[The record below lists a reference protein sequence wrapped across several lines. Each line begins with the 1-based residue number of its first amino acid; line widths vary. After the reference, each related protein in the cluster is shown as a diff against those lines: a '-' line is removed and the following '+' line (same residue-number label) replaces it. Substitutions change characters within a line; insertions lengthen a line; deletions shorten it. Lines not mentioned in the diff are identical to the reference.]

1 MMMNKTLVFLILIL
15 IFPGCR
21 EDKDRYLVISKIQSA
36 SKLATTETTLD
47 KIIFGTQERKFL
59 SIIHLNETRFVAYS
73 QATVKSGIDLT
84 KLAPDDVKIT
94 GKRIEVML
102 PAVEVLD
109 FSYPSS
115 TFKIDSNI
123 TDTKEFLNKLTIKD
137 FEDFYM
143 MAELDIRNNLSYMGI
158 KEATEQK
165 TRVLLTGL
173 LENLGYE
180 EIYISFKPG
189 KFIEEI
195 NLPQDEDDGES
206 VPKVDDKKK

>member
-1 MMMNKTLVFLILIL
+1 MNKILAFVILIL
-15 IFPGCR
+15 VFSGCR
-21 EDKDRYLVISKIQSA
+21 KNNDRYLVISKIQSA

-59 SIIHLNETRFVAYS
+59 GIIHLNETRFVAYS
-73 QATVKSGIDLT
+73 KATIKSGIDLT
-84 KLAPDDVKIT
+84 KLAPGDINIT
-94 GKRIEVML
+94 GKRIEVKL

-115 TFKIDSNI
+115 SFKIDSNI
-123 TDTKEFLNKLTIKD
+123 TDTKAFLNRLTIKD

-143 MAELDIRNNLSYMGI
+143 GAETDIRNNLSYMGI

-165 TRVLLTGL
+165 TRILLNGL

-189 KFIEEI
+189 KFIQEI
-195 NLPQDEDDGES
+195 NLPKEEDEDDESNAGE
-206 VPKVDDKKK
+206 KKK

>member
-1 MMMNKTLVFLILIL
+1 MIMNKIPVIFILIL
-15 IFPGCR
+15 IFSSCR
-21 EDKDRYLVISKIQSA
+21 KDDDRYLVISKIQSA

-47 KIIFGTQERKFL
+47 KIIFGTQERRFL
-59 SIIHLNETRFVAYS
+59 RIIHLNETRFVAYS
-73 QATVKSGIDLT
+73 KATIKSGIDLT
-84 KLAPDDVKIT
+84 KLTPGDVKIT

-115 TFKIDSNI
+115 TFKIDSNV

-143 MAELDIRNNLSYMGI
+143 MAELDIRNNLAYMGI

-165 TRVLLTGL
+165 TRLLLTGL
-173 LENLGYE
+173 LKNLGYE

-195 NLPQDEDDGES
+195 NLPQEGDDGES
-206 VPKVDDKKK
+206 EPEGNEKKK

>member
-1 MMMNKTLVFLILIL
+1 MMNKILVLFILIL
-15 IFPGCR
+15 IFSSCR
-21 EDKDRYLVISKIQSA
+21 KDNKRYLIISKIQSA

-47 KIIFGTQERKFL
+47 KIIFGTQERRFL
-59 SIIHLNETRFVAYS
+59 RIIHLNETRFVAYS
-73 QATVKSGIDLT
+73 QATIKSGIDLT
-84 KLAPDDVKIT
+84 KLGPDDVKIT
-94 GKRIEVML
+94 GKRIEVVL

-123 TDTKEFLNKLTIKD
+123 TDTKAFLNRLTIKD

-143 MAELDIRNNLSYMGI
+143 MAELDIRNNLAYMGI

-165 TRVLLTGL
+165 TRILLTGL
-173 LENLGYE
+173 LKNLGYE

-189 KFIEEI
+189 KFIQEI
-195 NLPQDEDDGES
+195 NLPQGEDDDES
-206 VPKVDDKKK
+206 APEADEKKK